1 MFDGLLLGRAV
12 DRGELLVGD
21 LRGVGPHGIESGYV
35 APEEELQL
43 AQVDEPVGVVY
54 YC

>member
-21 LRGVGPHGIESGYV
+21 LRGVGTHGIERGYV
-35 APEEELQL
+35 ATEEELQL

-54 YC
+54 YR